1 MIDDFDELFDKFFN
15 DKGDKN
21 KSKKIRSLIDR
32 LNSFDDVN
40 PTRFNPDENE
50 LGEPD
55 EVDTY
60 EDNGHTFQRSTWNL
74 KQGSIVKIEI
84 LESNIDI
91 GFDSTVNKKLTL
103 DEKLEIALEC
113 ENYEEAIIIRDKMKK
128 NKDTNK

>member
-55 EVDTY
+55 EVETY
-60 EDNGHTFQRSTWNL
+60 ENKGHTFKRSTWNL
-74 KQGSIVKIEI
+74 KEGSIVKIEI
-84 LESNIDI
+84 LESN
-91 GFDSTVNKKLTL
+91 
-103 DEKLEIALEC
+103 
-113 ENYEEAIIIRDKMKK
+113 NYEK
-128 NKDTNK
+128 NLFRFRCSVYGFWCRNVHGSLA